1 MEDNKTVNFDDFKKE
16 ARKRKREEFVDKY
29 VKAPIKTVGAWAA
42 ENPITALTAIG
53 AAIPLCNKVIRYKQT
68 KAEDKRRAVDFYD
81 PRCGRHVIVRR
92 PLRRTEQIEVDRRYN
107 AGESYTHIFDDM
119 RLLK

>member
-1 MEDNKTVNFDDFKKE
+1 MNEDKTVNFDDFKKE
-16 ARKRKREEFVDKY
+16 AKKRKREEFIEKY
-29 VKAPIKTVGAWAA
+29 VKRPVKIVGEFAA
-42 ENPITALTAIG
+42 ENPVAVLTAIG
-53 AAIPLCNKVIRYKQT
+53 AAIPLCSKVIRYKQV
-68 KAEDKRRAVDFYD
+68 KAEDRRRAVDFYD

-92 PLRRTEQIEVDRRYN
+92 PLRTSEAIEVDRRYN